1 MSSNRFFP
9 SGSRLSRSTFD
20 RERDAYSATDIEAVI
35 YGVDKST
42 GKEIIAKLAD
52 IQSLSY
58 SSHRDASPVRTLGRS
73 NPKSYTMG
81 SRTIAGSIIFA
92 TFNRRALNE
101 VYTGSDKID
110 LSSTVPDGGQWISEA
125 RVNQPAD
132 TIPPFDII
140 MYFTSEQG
148 NDSIMNLYRVQIMDE
163 GQTFSVQDVYT
174 EHTMQYVAGGVSLM
188 EKVDD
193 IWRRSFV
200 GENAV
205 FKNVALVRRAQA
217 NGLNI

>member
-1 MSSNRFFP
+1 MSSLFP
-9 SGSRLSRSTFD
+9 AGSRLSRSVFD
-20 RERDAYSATDIEAVI
+20 RERDAYSATDIQALI
-35 YGVDKST
+35 YGQDRST
-42 GKEIIAKLAD
+42 GQQVIAKLAD

-58 SSHRDASPVRTLGRS
+58 SIHRDAAPVRTLGRS
-73 NPKSYTMG
+73 NPKGYTMG
-81 SRTIAGSIIFA
+81 TRTVAGSLIFA

-101 VYTGSDKID
+101 LYTGSDKID
-110 LSSTVPDGGQWISEA
+110 LSSTVPDGGQWVSEA
-125 RVNQPAD
+125 KINQPAD
-132 TIPPFDII
+132 TIPPFDVI

-148 NDSIMNLYRVQIMDE
+148 NDSVMILYRVQIMDE

-205 FKNVALVRRAQA
+205 FKNTALVRRAEQS
-217 NGLNI
+217 GLNI